1 MLVSVAEVRE
11 LIVMPV
17 VDVDDAS
24 GTTFNEINDTVEL
37 AEVVVTVPVMI
48 VPEAADVAAVLL

>member
-1 MLVSVAEVRE
+1 V
-11 LIVMPV
+11 IPV

-24 GTTFNEINDTVEL
+24 GTTFSEINDTVEL

-48 VPEAADVAAVLL
+48 VPGAADVAAVLS